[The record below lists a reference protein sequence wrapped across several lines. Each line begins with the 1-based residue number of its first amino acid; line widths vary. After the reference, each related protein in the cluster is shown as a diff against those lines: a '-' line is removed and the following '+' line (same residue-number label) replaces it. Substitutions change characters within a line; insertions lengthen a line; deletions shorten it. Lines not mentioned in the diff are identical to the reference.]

1 MKNKIKETSLTETDI
16 AIIKKSFL
24 WPVIC
29 LVLFLMFGFYMGIA
43 SISVILTMVDETM
56 FRVALIVLTAMIL
69 MLLLVYPLNR
79 MSKRIKDLRENKKM
93 VIRGMNFTKSSGGA
107 YFILMDGY
115 RLSVPRSF
123 YRHVHSK
130 DLLEIH
136 FAPHSEVVFEYQVIR

>member
-1 MKNKIKETSLTETDI
+1 MKNKIKETSLTETEV
-16 AIIKKSFL
+16 ATIKKSFL

-29 LVLFLMFGFYMGIA
+29 LVLFLMSGFYLAIG

-56 FRVALIVLTAMIL
+56 FRVALIALTIL
-69 MLLLVYPLNR
+69 ILLLLLVYPLNG

-93 VIRGMNFTKSSGGA
+93 VIRGMNFTKTSGWG
-107 YFILMDGY
+107 YFILMDDY

-136 FAPHSEVVFEYQVIR
+136 FAPHSQLVFEYQVIR